1 MDKNTIIGLVLIF
14 VVIFG
19 FSWLNRPSEEELAR
33 QKHVRDSVEM
43 AKQEALER
51 QLAQE
56 KKRQEGDSLA
66 AIGQAMPDSAR
77 LTAKYG
83 DFANAGLGVE
93 RLDTVENSRLRM
105 VFTNKGGRVKSVEVL
120 GQKRHDGSPYF
131 IFQGDDASMNFTL
144 VSRNRIINTDE
155 LYFTPIL
162 SRTDTTK
169 TVVMRLMVD
178 SARWFDIKYVI
189 PKDDYMISMSL
200 RAHNLNDV
208 LAQNVQSIDMQMQ
221 QRVLQNEK
229 GRKFE
234 QRYATLN
241 YKYTG
246 DDVESLSESGSDR
259 EELKGKV
266 YWVAFKDHFFSNVLI
281 ADESFFGTNVES
293 DVMKDNSP
301 YVREHKMQAS
311 IPFDP
316 RGEKAT
322 TLRAYYGPN
331 QYKVLKAYDAD
342 IDDDQKEL
350 ELYKI
355 IPMGWKIFSWIT
367 TLIIIP
373 LFNLLGRWVTNYG
386 IVILLMTL
394 IVKIVIFPLMYKSF
408 LSSAKMRV
416 LRPEIEKINDRIP
429 AEKAMERQQAT
440 MALYKKAGVSPMSG
454 CLPMLLQWPVLFAL
468 FSFFPTCFELRGQS
482 FLWVEDLSAYDAIV
496 SWDTY
501 IPLITP
507 YFGNHISLFCL
518 LMTIVNIIYTKINM
532 AGTAQ
537 NDQSGKMMKWMMYLM
552 PLMFMFMFNNYSA
565 GLSYYYFISLLIT
578 IFETFMFRIFVN
590 EKKVMATIAK
600 NSAKPEKAKKK
611 SGFMARLEAAQRA
624 QQEAMRKQMAEQQ
637 KKQYGGNGKGRH

>member
-14 VVIFG
+14 LVIFG
-19 FSWLNRPSEEELAR
+19 FSWLNKPSKEEIAR
-33 QKHVRDSVEM
+33 QEHVRDSVAQVKED
-43 AKQEALER
+43 ALAR
-51 QLAQE
+51 QVAQQQR
-56 KKRQEGDSLA
+56 RQEQDSLV
-66 AIGQAMPDSAR
+66 AIGQSEPDSAR
-77 LTAKYG
+77 LAARFG
-83 DFANAGLGVE
+83 DFAGAGVGLE
-93 RLDTVENSRLRM
+93 HFDTVENAKLRL
-105 VFTNKGGRVKSVEVL
+105 VFTSKGGRIKSVEL
-120 GQKRHDGSPYF
+120 KGQKRHDKTPYYLF
-131 IFQGDDASMNFTL
+131 RDDDASLNFTL
-144 VSRNRIINTDE
+144 VSRNRIINTAD
-155 LYFTPIL
+155 LFFKPII
-162 SRTDTTK
+162 SSTDTSTIV
-169 TVVMRLMVD
+169 TMRLAVD
-178 SARWFDIKYVI
+178 SARWFDIAYII
-189 PKDDYMISMSL
+189 PADDYMVGMEL
-200 RAHNLNDV
+200 QAHNLNDV
-208 LAQNVQSIDMQMQ
+208 LAQNVQSLDLQMEQ
-221 QRVLQNEK
+221 KVLQNEK

-234 QRYATLN
+234 QRYSTLN

-246 DDVESLSESGSDR
+246 DDVESLSDSKSDR
-259 EELKGKV
+259 DELKGKV
-266 YWVAFKDHFFSNVLI
+266 QWVAFKDHFFSNVLI

-293 DVMKDNSP
+293 DIMKDSSP
-301 YVREHKMQAS
+301 YVRQHRMQAS
-311 IPFDP
+311 VPFDP

-322 TLRAYYGPN
+322 SLHAYYGPN
-331 QYKVLKAYDAD
+331 QYKVLKRYDD
-342 IDDDQKEL
+342 FIEDDDKEL

-373 LFNLLGRWVTNYG
+373 LFNLLGNWVTNYG

-394 IVKIVIFPLMYKSF
+394 IVKIVVFPLMYKSF

-454 CLPMLLQWPVLFAL
+454 CLPMLLQWPVLFAM

-496 SWDTY
+496 TWDAY
-501 IPLITP
+501 IPIITP

-518 LMTIVNIIYTKINM
+518 LMTIVNIVYTKINM

-578 IFETFMFRIFVN
+578 IFETFMFRLFVN
-590 EKKVMATIAK
+590 EKRVLATIAR
-600 NSAKPEKAKKK
+600 NSAKPEKKKK

-637 KKQYGGNGKGRH
+637 RKQYGGNGKGRH